1 MSCPRLTPPPR
12 HRHFHVGILVVRKF
26 RRSFWRWLSS
36 DLSRR
41 SVTAYF
47 SAVAPFPLR
56 AGCCIEARTQTDRTL
71 TQDVDGV
78 RAPRS
83 AAHGAAGEV
92 RVSLA
97 KAFDHLTICLHVDRS
112 EEHTSELQSRSDLV
126 CRLLLEKKK

>member
-1 MSCPRLTPPPR
+1 MSCPRLIPPPR

-71 TQDVDGV
+71 TQDFDGLRPRR
-78 RAPRS
+78 RAAP
-83 AAHGAAGEV
+83 AAPGGSGV
-92 RVSLA
+92 PLA
-97 KAFDHLTICLHVDRS
+97 KAFDNLPFCLTVNTR
-112 EEHTSELQSRSDLV
+112 
-126 CRLLLEKKK
+126 RLSSTTRPGGGGNACAGGIT

>member
-1 MSCPRLTPPPR
+1 MSCPRLIPPPR

-26 RRSFWRWLSS
+26 RRSVCRWLSS

-92 RVSLA
+92 LLSLA
-97 KAFDHLTICLHVDRS
+97 MPFHHLSICLPDASTRGTAM
-112 EEHTSELQSRSDLV
+112 TSAVSA
-126 CRLLLEKKK
+126 